1 MMSYR
6 FFFILALVITLI
18 STVQSTKDGL
28 FSVTPFSRTSIK
40 KRSKFTSSSSSC
52 SIIDKCYAIRGGS
65 SVPYFTSKS
74 VLDSALSDPQNAGKL
89 FVIDFTATWCGPC
102 KMIAPFFEEMSVE
115 FGDACVFLKVDVDEG
130 GEIAQA
136 YSVMS
141 MPTFLFIKD
150 GKIVD
155 RFSGASVEKLRQT
168 VFSHISE

>member
-1 MMSYR
+1 MYL
-6 FFFILALVITLI
+6 FFVLALVFALV
-18 STVQSTKDGL
+18 SDVQGTADGI
-28 FSVTPFSRTSIK
+28 FSITPFSRTSIE
-40 KRSKFTSSSSSC
+40 KRIKFSSSVP
-52 SIIDKCYAIRGGS
+52 IDKCVAIRGGS
-65 SVPYFTSKS
+65 SVPYFTSKFA
-74 VLDSALSDPQNAGKL
+74 LDSALSDPQNAGKL

>member
-1 MMSYR
+1 MYLLLLITISLLLTLQTQGSVDKT
-6 FFFILALVITLI
+6 FAL
-18 STVQSTKDGL
+18 SS
-28 FSVTPFSRTSIK
+28 FSRAAIE
-40 KRSKFTSSSSSC
+40 KRVKSTYPLG
-52 SIIDKCYAIRGGS
+52 KCISIRGGS
-65 SVPYFTSKS
+65 SVPYFATKPS
-74 VLDSALSDPQNAGKL
+74 LDSALSDPQNAGKL

-115 FGDACVFLKVDVDEG
+115 FGDACFFAKVDVDEG
-130 GEIAQA
+130 AEIAQA

-168 VFSHISE
+168 VFAHINE